1 MADNKKSK
9 FIRFGDYVVLRGE
22 QIDKK
27 NEQKIEGFLSAQ
39 GFTDNKIYF

>member
-22 QIDKK
+22 QTDKK
-27 NEQKIEGFLSAQ
+27 NEQKNRRIFKCSR
-39 GFTDNKIYF
+39 IYG